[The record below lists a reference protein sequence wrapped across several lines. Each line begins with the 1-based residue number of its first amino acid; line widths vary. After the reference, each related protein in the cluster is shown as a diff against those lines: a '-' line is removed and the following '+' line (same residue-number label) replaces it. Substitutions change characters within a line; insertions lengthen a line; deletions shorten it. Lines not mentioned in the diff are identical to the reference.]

1 MVQFEWAPLA
11 FGTIMASIDV
21 VMLGI
26 IKSVSLNQSKLLRW
40 MIIPTIAYAIQP
52 WIFLQSLKF
61 ESLIVMNL
69 MWDLISD
76 ILVTLVGVFYF
87 KEQVGPYKTIGIVLS
102 LISMTLM
109 SITDGTWEDFLG
121 KK

>member
-1 MVQFEWAPLA
+1 MGQFEWTALA
-11 FGTIMASIDV
+11 FGTAMASVDV
-21 VMLGI
+21 IMLGI

-76 ILVTLVGVFYF
+76 ILVTLVGFFYF
-87 KEQVGPYKTIGIVLS
+87 KERLGPYKSIGVALS
-102 LISMTLM
+102 ILSILLM

>member
-1 MVQFEWAPLA
+1 MVQFEWAALA
-11 FGTIMASIDV
+11 FGTAMASVDV
-21 VMLGI
+21 IMLGI

-76 ILVTLVGVFYF
+76 ILVTLVGFFYF
-87 KEQVGPYKTIGIVLS
+87 KERLGPYKSIGVALS
-102 LISMTLM
+102 ILSILLM

>member
-1 MVQFEWAPLA
+1 MVQFEWAALA
-11 FGTIMASIDV
+11 FGTAMASVDV
-21 VMLGI
+21 IMLGI

-40 MIIPTIAYAIQP
+40 MIIPTSAYAIQP

-76 ILVTLVGVFYF
+76 ILVTLVGFFYF
-87 KEQVGPYKTIGIVLS
+87 KERLGPYKSIGVALS
-102 LISMTLM
+102 ILSILLM